1 MSQMLLHV
9 TLLGVILIAK
19 ADYRIGEMTSYPMCT
34 SRWAMACLRSIQQIK
49 RNKWMNFFTAI
60 LMAIAIS
67 TAPALAD
74 NAGLGIAGLLSGKNK
89 ETLEPIQLGAGIPLT
104 TAPWTLTSGKYYE
117 FEIQGDGSQELALI
131 GPEFF
136 RAIWIDEIVVEGL
149 EIRPLGLDSIE
160 FDEAGE
166 MEIGFVAIK
175 PGRYYLKIPGS
186 TGETQRLE
194 IEIK

>member
-1 MSQMLLHV
+1 MYRML
-9 TLLGVILIAK
+9 TA
-19 ADYRIGEMTSYPMCT
+19 A
-34 SRWAMACLRSIQQIK
+34 ACL
-49 RNKWMNFFTAI
+49 
-60 LMAIAIS
+60 L
-67 TAPALAD
+67 ALASYGHAD
-74 NAGLGIAGLLSGKNK
+74 EDSGFGIAGLLSGKNK
-89 ETLEPIQLGAGIPLT
+89 EDLPPVILSSGVPLAD
-104 TAPWTLTSGKYYE
+104 APWELKSGTYYE

-175 PGRYYLKIPGS
+175 PGSYYMKIPGS

-194 IEIK
+194 ITIK

>member
-1 MSQMLLHV
+1 MLK
-9 TLLGVILIAK
+9 TLSL
-19 ADYRIGEMTSYPMCT
+19 
-34 SRWAMACLRSIQQIK
+34 
-49 RNKWMNFFTAI
+49 
-60 LMAIAIS
+60 
-67 TAPALAD
+67 ALALSLTIPTFALAND
-74 NAGLGIAGLLSGKNK
+74 DDDDAPRLGLAGLLSASNK
-89 ETLEPIQLGAGIPLT
+89 EDLPPVILSAGMPLSEK
-104 TAPWTLTSGKYYE
+104 PWELKSGTYYE

-166 MEIGFVAIK
+166 MEIGFIALK
-175 PGRYYLKIPGS
+175 PGSYYMKVPGS

-194 IEIK
+194 IVIK